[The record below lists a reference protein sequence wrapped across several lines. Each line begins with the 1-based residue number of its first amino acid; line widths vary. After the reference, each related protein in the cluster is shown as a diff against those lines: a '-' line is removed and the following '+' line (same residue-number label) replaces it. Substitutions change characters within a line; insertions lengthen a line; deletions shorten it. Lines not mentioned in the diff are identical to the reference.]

1 MSTNSAD
8 ALISSLEQFHTAYI
22 DLIGNGDS
30 LMMTEFDSDWLS
42 PCIQLSE
49 ESLATMTNGSA
60 VPWKPVK
67 RDANLNLDNLASALE
82 IDIDPQLSALFCSYF
97 SHDLPASAQR
107 GDLDIIQVWNEDDF
121 ERLQKNLIA
130 HVLMKRRLKH
140 DDTLFFAT
148 TDQEEFIISLD
159 VNTGNVMLEQVGKV
173 PQEVLAPDIAT
184 FISGLTPRPVVASL

>member
-1 MSTNSAD
+1 MSSNSAN

-22 DLIGNGDS
+22 DLIGNDER

-49 ESLATMTNGSA
+49 ELLAKTNDGDS
-60 VPWKPVK
+60 VPWKPVR
-67 RDANLNLDNLASALE
+67 RDSGLSLDNLASALE
-82 IDIDPQLSALFCSYF
+82 IEIDPQLSALFCGYF
-97 SHDLPASAQR
+97 SHDLPASTER
-107 GDLDIIQVWNEDDF
+107 GDLDIIQVWNEEDF

-159 VNTGNVMLEQVGKV
+159 VKTGNVMLEQVGKV